1 MEALRQEIMSLNW
14 MQKNSDTYDKWSA
27 KAEINFGNGG
37 IGRKIHTLRRTA
49 AQFRHRARG

>member
-27 KAEINFGNGG
+27 KAEINFEK
-37 IGRKIHTLRRTA
+37 GRVREKYTL
-49 AQFRHRARG
+49 